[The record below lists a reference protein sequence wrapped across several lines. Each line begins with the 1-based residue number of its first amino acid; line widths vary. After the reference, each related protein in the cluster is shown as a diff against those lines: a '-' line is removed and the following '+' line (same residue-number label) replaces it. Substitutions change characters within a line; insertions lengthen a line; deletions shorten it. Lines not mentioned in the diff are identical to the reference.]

1 MKLTPPR
8 CLYRSTHPKLQSAH
22 QRANFALVLACICA
36 SFLAFG
42 STRADAQA
50 IVNGNGLTFGAF
62 LAGSGGTVVV
72 GTSNNRSKSG
82 GVFLLSQG
90 GSAASAQFTVS
101 GTPGAAYAI
110 SLPAN
115 GTVAL
120 TGPGADMALNSFVSS
135 PTPGGTLSGG
145 GSQLLSIG
153 ATLSVGSN
161 QVPGSYTGSFN
172 VTVTYE

>member
-1 MKLTPPR
+1 MKLPTPRRLDRASHPM
-8 CLYRSTHPKLQSAH
+8 LRSAR
-22 QRANFALVLACICA
+22 QRANFAPGPTCILVAL
-36 SFLAFG
+36 LAFG
-42 STRADAQA
+42 SIPAAAQS
-50 IVNGNGLTFGAF
+50 ITNGAGLSFGAF
-62 LAGSGGTVVV
+62 LAGSGGSVVV
-72 GTSNNRSKSG
+72 GTSNNRSKTG
-82 GVFLLSQG
+82 GVFLLGQG

-120 TGPGADMALNSFVSS
+120 TGPGADMALNSFASS
-135 PTPGGTLSGG
+135 PSPGGTLSGG

-153 ATLSVGSN
+153 ATLSVASN
-161 QVPGSYTGSFN
+161 QTPGSYTGSFN

>member
-1 MKLTPPR
+1 MKLTPSR
-8 CLYRSTHPKLQSAH
+8 CLNRSSQSKLRAARR
-22 QRANFALVLACICA
+22 RANFALVLACACF
-36 SFLAFG
+36 SCLAFG
-42 STRADAQA
+42 STRAEAQS
-50 IVNGNGLTFGAF
+50 IVNGSGLSFGAF
-62 LAGSGGTVVV
+62 LAGSGGTVAV

-120 TGPGADMALNSFVSS
+120 TGPGADMALNGFVSS
-135 PTPGGTLSGG
+135 PSPGGILSGG
-145 GSQLLSIG
+145 GNQLLSIG

-161 QVPGSYTGSFN
+161 QTPGSYSGSFN

>member
-1 MKLTPPR
+1 MNLTTPR
-8 CLYRSTHPKLQSAH
+8 SLNRSIQPRIRPARWH
-22 QRANFALVLACICA
+22 ANLSLMLACVCTA
-36 SFLAFG
+36 FLAF
-42 STRADAQA
+42 SATRAEAQS
-50 IVNGNGLTFGAF
+50 IVNGSGLSFGAF
-62 LAGSGGTVVV
+62 LAGSGGTVAV

-120 TGPGADMALNSFVSS
+120 TGPGADMALNGFLSS
-135 PTPGGTLSGG
+135 PTPLGTLSGG
-145 GSQLLSIG
+145 GSQMLSIG

-161 QVPGSYTGSFN
+161 QTPGSYSGSFN

>member
-8 CLYRSTHPKLQSAH
+8 CLHRSTQRKLRSG
-22 QRANFALVLACICA
+22 RGRVNFALVVACGCF
-36 SFLAFG
+36 SYLAFG
-42 STRADAQA
+42 STRAEAQS
-50 IVNGNGLTFGAF
+50 IVNGSGLSFGAF

-72 GTSNNRSKSG
+72 GAGNSRSKTG
-82 GVFLLSQG
+82 GVFLLLQG
-90 GSAASAQFTVS
+90 GSAAAAQFTVS

-120 TGPGADMALNSFVSS
+120 TGPGADMALNGFVSS
-135 PTPGGTLSGG
+135 PSPGGILSGG
-145 GSQLLSIG
+145 GNQLLSIG

-161 QVPGSYTGSFN
+161 QTPGSYSGTFN

>member
-1 MKLTPPR
+1 L
-8 CLYRSTHPKLQSAH
+8 RSAF
-22 QRANFALVLACICA
+22 QRENFRFALLCGCA
-36 SFLAFG
+36 SLLAFG
-42 STRADAQA
+42 ATGAEAQS
-50 IVNGNGLTFGAF
+50 IVNGSGLSFGAF
-62 LAGSGGTVVV
+62 LAGSGGSVAV

-120 TGPGADMALNSFVSS
+120 TGPGADMALNGFVSS
-135 PTPGGTLSGG
+135 PSPGGTLSGG
-145 GSQLLSIG
+145 GSQMLSIG

-161 QVPGSYTGSFN
+161 QTPGSYSGSFN